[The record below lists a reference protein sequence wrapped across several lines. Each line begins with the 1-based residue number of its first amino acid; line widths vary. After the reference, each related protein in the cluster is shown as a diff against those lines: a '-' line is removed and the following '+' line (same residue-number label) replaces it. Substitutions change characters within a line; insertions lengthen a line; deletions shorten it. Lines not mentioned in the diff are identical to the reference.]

1 MTETY
6 SYAIWRHATGAP
18 HFDLFISRGGGT
30 IHWIVPSGIPEE
42 ESEKRLAVEQAPPE
56 GLPEERLGE
65 GTCRD
70 SYGEGNMELLERGTY
85 TAELSMKS
93 KMVLRIE
100 QGRMRGRY
108 LMIVPAWGR
117 WTEKKLW
124 VIEKIANT

>member
-6 SYAIWRHATGAP
+6 SYALWRHATGAP
-18 HFDLFISRGGGT
+18 HFDLFISRSGGT

-42 ESEKRLAVEQAPPE
+42 ESGKRLAVEQAPPE
-56 GLPEERLGE
+56 RLLEEEPGE
-65 GTCRD
+65 GTYRD

-100 QGRMRGRY
+100 EGRMRGRY

>member
-1 MTETY
+1 MTETF
-6 SYAIWRHATGAP
+6 SYAVWRHATGAP
-18 HFDLFISRGGGT
+18 HFDLFISRSGGT
-30 IHWIVPSGIPEE
+30 IHWIVPYGIPEE

-56 GLPEERLGE
+56 GLPEEKLGE

-70 SYGEGNMELLERGTY
+70 YGEGNMELLELGTY